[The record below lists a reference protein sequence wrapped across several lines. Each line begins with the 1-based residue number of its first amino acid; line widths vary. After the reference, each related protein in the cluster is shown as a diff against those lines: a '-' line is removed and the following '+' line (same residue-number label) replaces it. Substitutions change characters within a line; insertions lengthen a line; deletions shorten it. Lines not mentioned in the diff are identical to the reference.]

1 MKIYKT
7 AISLTLIGLFAA
19 NIAFALPEFQKEA
32 PQSSIDSCV
41 AEVDSFANL
50 EDAKSVIHNV
60 ETKERRVSG
69 HKMHIQT
76 LVYGDGEE
84 LIREYAANCS
94 INGKDEILRFRIHQK
109 GE

>member
-1 MKIYKT
+1 MRNHKT

-50 EDAKSVIHNV
+50 ED

>member
-1 MKIYKT
+1 MKIHKT

-19 NIAFALPEFQKEA
+19 NVASALPEFTKEA
-32 PQSSIDSCV
+32 PQSSIDTCV
-41 AEVDSFANL
+41 AEVDSFAYL

-76 LVYGDGEE
+76 STARAMHLFASTQQTARSMVRTKFFVSEFT
-84 LIREYAANCS
+84 RKAN
-94 INGKDEILRFRIHQK
+94 E
-109 GE
+109 

>member
-1 MKIYKT
+1 MRNHKT

-32 PQSSIDSCV
+32 PQSSIDSC
-41 AEVDSFANL
+41 L

>member
-1 MKIYKT
+1 MRNHKT

-19 NIAFALPEFQKEA
+19 NIAFALPEFQ
-32 PQSSIDSCV
+32 
-41 AEVDSFANL
+41 NL